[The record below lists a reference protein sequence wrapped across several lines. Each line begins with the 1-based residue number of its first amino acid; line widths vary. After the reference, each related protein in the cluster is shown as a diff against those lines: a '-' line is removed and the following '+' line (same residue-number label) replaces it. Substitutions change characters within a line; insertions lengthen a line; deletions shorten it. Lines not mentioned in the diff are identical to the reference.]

1 MSNGSKEEVRVT
13 VTQYV
18 MSGLTPVASKVKG
31 ASQEMVASTTGT
43 DCSVELTLGEPTAA
57 RIPVNGHTVFN

>member
-18 MSGLTPVASKVKG
+18 MSGLTPVTSKVKG

-43 DCSVELTLGEPTAA
+43 DGSVELTLGEPTAA
-57 RIPVNGHTVFN
+57 RIPVN